1 MSDST
6 RNGKRGIEPDVFMSV
21 HVGLTSEM
29 MAMSIVKITKTM
41 TTMNELYAMKPH
53 HGVTAE
59 STSFST
65 SISPLR
71 PRRRD
76 RNVMKTDR
84 YSGISVRAVS
94 EAQVEK
100 GGGDKR

>member
-1 MSDST
+1 
-6 RNGKRGIEPDVFMSV
+6 MSV

-94 EAQVEK
+94 EAQVER
-100 GGGDKR
+100 GGGGGGGA